1 MKTGRKKSLTKKIN
15 DVIIKEILRRK
26 RVKNMN
32 EEKVYRDYVNVFRSF
47 YGYSKSE
54 AEKVAKEIIEENE
67 QQS

>member
-1 MKTGRKKSLTKKIN
+1 M
-15 DVIIKEILRRK
+15 K